1 MTSPAPRRRP
11 SPAVYRRRRLAAL
24 LLLLVIVALVV
35 ALVWVLVSQPW
46 RGSAT
51 ASPATPSP
59 AASTSSPAA
68 SDTPA
73 AEPSDTPTAAPAVAA
88 TPNLTPQPDPSAT
101 AAPAC
106 TTGDLTVEALTDK
119 PEYAAGENPQLS
131 IKLTNRS
138 THECTI
144 NVGTS
149 AQAFTI
155 TSGSD
160 TWWRST
166 DCQTEPS
173 DMVVTLAAGQT
184 VQSATP
190 LTWDRTRSSVS
201 SCGSPDREKAGGGGA
216 TYRLAVSIGGVP
228 AAQPAQFML
237 Y

>member
-1 MTSPAPRRRP
+1 MSSPTSRRRP
-11 SPAVYRRRRLAAL
+11 SAAVYRRRRLVAL
-24 LLLLVIVALVV
+24 VLLLLVIALIV
-35 ALVWVLVSQPW
+35 ALVWVLVAQPW
-46 RGSAT
+46 RGSASEPQPAPS
-51 ASPATPSP
+51 ASATTPAPSTSP
-59 AASTSSPAA
+59 AASE
-68 SDTPA
+68 TPA
-73 AEPSDTPTAAPAVAA
+73 PVSAPAPTAAA
-88 TPNLTPQPDPSAT
+88 TPNATPNPTAT

-106 TTGDLTVEALTDK
+106 TAGDLTVEALTDK
-119 PEYAAGENPQLS
+119 GEYASGENPQLS
-131 IKLTNRS
+131 IKLTNKGARD
-138 THECTI
+138 CTI

-173 DMVVTLAAGQT
+173 DMVVTLAAGQS
-184 VQSATP
+184 VQSAAP

-201 SCGSPDREKAGGGGA
+201 SCDGSNRERASGGGA

-228 AAQPAQFML
+228 SAQTASFLL

>member
-1 MTSPAPRRRP
+1 MSSTSPRRRT

-24 LLLLVIVALVV
+24 LLLVVVV
-35 ALVWVLVSQPW
+35 ALLVVLIWVLAAQPW
-46 RGSAT
+46 RGA
-51 ASPATPSP
+51 
-59 AASTSSPAA
+59 
-68 SDTPA
+68 A
-73 AEPSDTPTAAPAVAA
+73 AEPSPTASTPVPTTSDTPTPPATVTPAPAATPAAVATPNQTPQPTPTAA
-88 TPNLTPQPDPSAT
+88 

-119 PEYAAGENPQLS
+119 GEYASGENPQLS
-131 IKLTNRS
+131 IKLTN
-138 THECTI
+138 HGAHDCTM

-166 DCQTEPS
+166 DCQSQPS
-173 DMVVTLAAGQT
+173 DMIVTLAAGQS
-184 VQSATP
+184 VQSAAP

-201 SCGSPDREKAGGGGA
+201 SCDGGGRQQAPGGGA

-228 AAQPAQFML
+228 SAQPASFLL